1 MASSLRVLV
10 VDEEPGIRDGMAF
23 SLKRAGFVVE
33 QARNGEEALH
43 LLRPG
48 AFDAVVSGA
57 KWNQSLKTGRAAV
70 LESLLLSSRM
80 SSVIA
85 GLPILHVL
93 MPPAVGHPS
102 ELPHLV
108 QVFASIVKPFSPEN
122 LVAALWR
129 AIRGDDH
136 LKAETWGDGL
146 VLLTQDKLYAEN
158 LQRARRAADSRANL
172 IIEAEQGS
180 DGERLARLIHLAG
193 NRKAGPWVTVRCGAD
208 SSPDGFP
215 SISDPIGLPGAFP
228 HGLHGDDDAVSLLYR
243 ADGGTLLLDE
253 VSALTSA
260 QQEWLLHRMRDRLE
274 HGVGRTPA
282 RDIRLIALTS
292 KDLVAE
298 VAAGR
303 FKAELHYFLNVVPVR
318 IPPMRERL
326 KDVSLL
332 AAHVVEHFSRANAR
346 PTLPLAP
353 SFLGALGRY
362 DWPGNARELESAVM
376 RAAALTK
383 ASSLT
388 KADLA
393 WLLPSEVLADIPADP
408 VDPEACSKV
417 ESQPALSLPPSVS
430 SMKRGLISD
439 SKREAVFA
447 DPRVPITTTPLGALV
462 ALPLGLALPD
472 LERFWL
478 LSTLAAVDG
487 NRTRCAQLLGV
498 ALRTVRNKL
507 NEYRAQ
513 GFAIPPA
520 ERDRDED

>member
-43 LLRPG
+43 LMRPG

-57 KWNQSLKTGRAAV
+57 KWNLSDAASD
-70 LESLLLSSRM
+70 SLLLTSRLG
-80 SSVIA
+80 SVIT

-93 MPPAVGHPS
+93 TPPAVGHPI
-102 ELPHLV
+102 EHPHLA
-108 QVFASIVKPFSPEN
+108 QVFASIVKPFSPES

-136 LKAETWGDGL
+136 LKAETWSDGL
-146 VLLTQDKLYAEN
+146 VLLTQDKVYAEN
-158 LQRARRAADSRANL
+158 LYRARRAAESRANVV
-172 IIEAEQGS
+172 IEAEQSS

-193 NRKAGPWVTVRCGAD
+193 NRKAGPWVTVRCGGD

-215 SISDPIGLPGAFP
+215 AIAISDPDGSSGPRN
-228 HGLHGDDDAVSLLYR
+228 LHGDDDAVSLLYR

-253 VSALTSA
+253 VGALNGA
-260 QQEWLLHRMRDRLE
+260 QQEWLLRRLRDRLE
-274 HGVGRTPA
+274 RGAGRTPA
-282 RDIRLIALTS
+282 RDIRVIALTTR
-292 KDLVAE
+292 DLVAE
-298 VAAGR
+298 VKAGR
-303 FKAELHYFLNVVPVR
+303 FKEELRYFLSVVPVR
-318 IPPMRERL
+318 IPPIRDRL
-326 KDVSLL
+326 QDLPML
-332 AAHVVEHFSRANAR
+332 AAHVAEHFSRTNAR
-346 PTLPLAP
+346 PAIRLTP
-353 SFLGALGRY
+353 SFLMALPRHE
-362 DWPGNARELESAVM
+362 WPGNARELESAVM

-383 ASSLT
+383 APVLT
-388 KADLA
+388 KDDLA
-393 WLLPSEVLADIPADP
+393 WLLPPNVLAGIPLDP
-408 VDPEACSKV
+408 PERPFRPMVDPQP
-417 ESQPALSLPPSVS
+417 SQLSLR
-430 SMKRGLISD
+430 RGEISD
-439 SKREAVFA
+439 LKREAVFA
-447 DPRVPITTTPLGALV
+447 DPKVPIANAPLGTLV

-478 LSTLAAVDG
+478 LSTLAAVGG

-513 GFAIPPA
+513 GFTIPPA
-520 ERDRDED
+520 GRDRDEE

>member
-57 KWNQSLKTGRAAV
+57 KWSPSLKPGRAAFFD
-70 LESLLLSSRM
+70 SLLLSSRL
-80 SSVIA
+80 SSVIT

-93 MPPAVGHPS
+93 TPPAVGHPI
-102 ELPHLV
+102 EHPYLT
-108 QVFASIVKPFSPEN
+108 QVFASIVKPFSPES

-129 AIRGDDH
+129 TIRGDDH

-146 VLLTQDKLYAEN
+146 VLLTQDKAYAEN
-158 LQRARRAADSRANL
+158 LYRARRAAESRANVV
-172 IIEAEQGS
+172 IEAEQGS

-193 NRKAGPWVTVRCGAD
+193 NRKAGPWVTVRCGVDTSLD
-208 SSPDGFP
+208 SFP
-215 SISDPIGLPGAFP
+215 IIRDPIGLPGSYPSGF
-228 HGLHGDDDAVSLLYR
+228 HGDDDAVSLLNR

-253 VSALTSA
+253 VSALSSA
-260 QQEWLLHRMRDRLE
+260 QQEWLLHRLRDRLE
-274 HGVGRTPA
+274 RGVGRTPA
-282 RDIRLIALTS
+282 RDIRVIALTS

-298 VAAGR
+298 VEAGR
-303 FKAELHYFLNVVPVR
+303 FKEELRYFLNVVPVR

-326 KDVSLL
+326 QDVSML
-332 AAHVVEHFSRANAR
+332 ASHVAEHFARTNAR
-346 PTLPLAP
+346 PAIRLAP
-353 SFLGALGRY
+353 SFLLALARHE
-362 DWPGNARELESAVM
+362 WPGNVRELESAVM
-376 RAAALTK
+376 RAAALAK
-383 ASSLT
+383 AAFLT
-388 KADLA
+388 KDDLA
-393 WLLPSEVLADIPADP
+393 WLLPPNVLAGIPP
-408 VDPEACSKV
+408 DPE
-417 ESQPALSLPPSVS
+417 ELLFRPRTEFQPSQPSAPSP
-430 SMKRGLISD
+430 SMKRGPISEL
-439 SKREAVFA
+439 KQEAVFA
-447 DPRVPITTTPLGALV
+447 DPKVPTTTTQLGTLV

-513 GFAIPPA
+513 GFTIPA
-520 ERDRDED
+520 AGRDRDEE

>member
-43 LLRPG
+43 LMRPG

-57 KWNQSLKTGRAAV
+57 KWNLAQKPGRETVAD
-70 LESLLLSSRM
+70 SLLLTSRL
-80 SSVIA
+80 SSVIT

-93 MPPAVGHPS
+93 TPLAVGHPV
-102 ELPHLV
+102 EHPHLA
-108 QVFASIVKPFSPEN
+108 QVFASIVKPFSPES

-146 VLLTQDKLYAEN
+146 VLLTQDKVYSEN
-158 LQRARRAADSRANL
+158 LYRARRAAESRANVV
-172 IIEAEQGS
+172 IEAEQGS

-193 NRKAGPWVTVRCGAD
+193 SRKAGPWVTVRCGGD
-208 SSPDGFP
+208 STADGFP
-215 SISDPIGLPGAFP
+215 AISDPDGLSGQHP
-228 HGLHGDDDAVSLLYR
+228 HGFQADDDAVSLLYR

-253 VSALTSA
+253 VSDLNSA
-260 QQEWLLHRMRDRLE
+260 QQEWLLRRLRDRLE
-274 HGVGRTPA
+274 RGTGRSSA
-282 RDIRLIALTS
+282 RDIRVIALTT
-292 KDLVAE
+292 KDLGAE
-298 VAAGR
+298 VKAGR
-303 FKAELHYFLNVVPVR
+303 FKEELRYFLGVVPVR

-326 KDVSLL
+326 QDVSML
-332 AAHVVEHFSRANAR
+332 AAHVVEHFSRTNAR
-346 PTLPLAP
+346 PAIRLAP
-353 SFLGALGRY
+353 SFLMALARY
-362 DWPGNARELESAVM
+362 EWPGNARELESAVM
-376 RAAALTK
+376 RAAALTRAAFLSK
-383 ASSLT
+383 D
-388 KADLA
+388 DLA
-393 WLLPSEVLADIPADP
+393 WLLPPNLLAGIPPDP
-408 VDPEACSKV
+408 PERPFRPMA
-417 ESQPALSLPPSVS
+417 EPQPSQR
-430 SMKRGLISD
+430 RGEPID
-439 SKREAVFA
+439 TKREAVFA
-447 DPRVPITTTPLGALV
+447 DSKVPITNAPLGTLV

-487 NRTRCAQLLGV
+487 NRTRCALLLGV

-513 GFAIPPA
+513 GFTIPSA
-520 ERDRDED
+520 GRDKDED

>member
-57 KWNQSLKTGRAAV
+57 KWNLPLKPGREAG
-70 LESLLLSSRM
+70 LDSLLFTSRLI
-80 SSVIA
+80 SVIT

-93 MPPAVGHPS
+93 TPPAVGHPI
-102 ELPHLV
+102 EHPHLL
-108 QVFASIVKPFSPEN
+108 QVFASIIKPFSPES

-136 LKAETWGDGL
+136 LRAETWGDGL
-146 VLLTQDKLYAEN
+146 VLLTQDKAYAEN
-158 LQRARRAADSRANL
+158 LHRARRAAESRAN
-172 IIEAEQGS
+172 IVIEAEQGS
-180 DGERLARLIHLAG
+180 DGERLARIIHLAG
-193 NRKAGPWVTVRCGAD
+193 NRKAGPWVTVRCGAEA
-208 SSPDGFP
+208 SPDGFP
-215 SISDPIGLPGAFP
+215 TISDP
-228 HGLHGDDDAVSLLYR
+228 HGLSGPSPQRLREEDDAVSLLYR

-253 VSALTSA
+253 VSALSSA
-260 QQEWLLHRMRDRLE
+260 QQEWLLHRLRDRLE
-274 HGVGRTPA
+274 RGVGRTPA
-282 RDIRLIALTS
+282 RDIRVIALTS
-292 KDLVAE
+292 KDLMAE

-303 FKAELHYFLNVVPVR
+303 FKEEFRYFLNVVPVR
-318 IPPMRERL
+318 IPPLRERL
-326 KDVSLL
+326 PDVFLL
-332 AAHVVEHFSRANAR
+332 ASHVAEHYSRTNAR
-346 PTLPLAP
+346 PALRLAP
-353 SFLGALGRY
+353 SFLLALARH

-376 RAAALTK
+376 RAAVLSK
-383 ASSLT
+383 ATYLS

-393 WLLPSEVLADIPADP
+393 WLLPAHVLASIPSDP
-408 VDPEACSKV
+408 AERVFRPLAEPR
-417 ESQPALSLPPSVS
+417 PALPSQTPGSIAKLGFVT
-430 SMKRGLISD
+430 D
-439 SKREAVFA
+439 SNLEAVFA
-447 DPRVPITTTPLGALV
+447 DPQAPVTTTPLGTLV

-520 ERDRDED
+520 GRDRDEE

>member
-43 LLRPG
+43 LMRPG

-57 KWNQSLKTGRAAV
+57 KWNLSDAASD
-70 LESLLLSSRM
+70 SLLLTSRLG
-80 SSVIA
+80 SVIT

-93 MPPAVGHPS
+93 TPPAVGHPI
-102 ELPHLV
+102 EHPHLA
-108 QVFASIVKPFSPEN
+108 QVFASIVKPFSPES

-136 LKAETWGDGL
+136 LKAETWSDGL
-146 VLLTQDKLYAEN
+146 VLLTQDKVYAEN
-158 LQRARRAADSRANL
+158 LYRARRAAESRANVV
-172 IIEAEQGS
+172 IEAEQSS

-193 NRKAGPWVTVRCGAD
+193 NRKAGPWVTVRCGGD
-208 SSPDGFP
+208 SSSDGFP
-215 SISDPIGLPGAFP
+215 DISDPNGLSGPYP

-253 VSALTSA
+253 VSALNST
-260 QQEWLLHRMRDRLE
+260 QQEWLLRRLRDRLE
-274 HGVGRTPA
+274 RGAGRTPA
-282 RDIRLIALTS
+282 RDIRVIALTTR
-292 KDLVAE
+292 DLVAE
-298 VAAGR
+298 VKAGR
-303 FKAELHYFLNVVPVR
+303 FKEELRYFLGVVPVR

-326 KDVSLL
+326 QDLPML
-332 AAHVVEHFSRANAR
+332 AAHVAEHFSRTNAR
-346 PTLPLAP
+346 PAIRLTP
-353 SFLGALGRY
+353 SFLMALPRHE
-362 DWPGNARELESAVM
+362 WPGNARELESAVM

-383 ASSLT
+383 APVLT
-388 KADLA
+388 KDDLA
-393 WLLPSEVLADIPADP
+393 WLLPPNVLAGIPLDP
-408 VDPEACSKV
+408 PERPFRPMVDPQP
-417 ESQPALSLPPSVS
+417 SQLSLR
-430 SMKRGLISD
+430 RGEISD
-439 SKREAVFA
+439 LKREAVFA
-447 DPRVPITTTPLGALV
+447 DPKVPIANARLGTLV

-478 LSTLAAVDG
+478 LSTLAAVGG

-513 GFAIPPA
+513 GFTIPPA
-520 ERDRDED
+520 GRDRDEE